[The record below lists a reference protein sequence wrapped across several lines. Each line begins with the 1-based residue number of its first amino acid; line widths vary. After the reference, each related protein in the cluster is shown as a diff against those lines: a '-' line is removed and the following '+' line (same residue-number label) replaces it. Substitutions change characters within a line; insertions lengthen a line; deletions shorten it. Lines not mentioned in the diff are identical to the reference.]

1 MKICISAGHAKDVRG
16 MQGPSPWGLE
26 EVDEA
31 RRVTARVG
39 ELLNAG
45 GVPTKTWWDDISQT
59 QDENL
64 DRICDWHNSQQR
76 DIDCSIH
83 FNSADPPGHG
93 CEVFYETAHDLAEA
107 IVDKVCA
114 ASGLTNR
121 GPKTGNLYFL
131 SNTAK
136 PAVLV
141 EVCFGNHQGDCET
154 YRRAF
159 EPICLAIAE
168 GLAGHELGSEPDR
181 PDKPEQP
188 PGPQARPTIGLGDQG
203 DDVVALQTSLGVL
216 IADGDFGLITETW
229 VQAFQRACGLQVDGV
244 VGPATWEQV
253 DALDKRMRVGEP
265 ALPPALA
272 QKIWTMAQES
282 EIADYSWP
290 GRGVAPPGYVPGI
303 ALCFAHAMTRSGEAV
318 AVMSRAQSSPDLD
331 ALAWYEAE
339 FKQNGMS
346 NKKPGLDTLR
356 HLFVM
361 MMGLGPR
368 ESSGKYYEGRDMSAT
383 NVESTTAEAGLFQT
397 SWNIKAGSSA
407 IPPLLGEFWN
417 NPHGFLT
424 EFKEGLGSPTS
435 SNLNS
440 YGSGDGVRYQWLS
453 RFCPLFHVLVT
464 GVGMRCLRQHWGPI
478 NRREVTIKR
487 EADILLQD
495 VQSLVDDEGAIA

>member
-1 MKICISAGHAKDVRG
+1 MKICISAGHATDVRG
-16 MQGPSPWGLE
+16 MVGPSPWGLE

-45 GVPTKTWWDDISQT
+45 GVPTKTWWDDVSQT

-64 DRICDWHNSQQR
+64 ERICDWHNSQQR
-76 DIDCSIH
+76 DIDVSIH

-93 CEVFYETAHDLAEA
+93 CEVFYATAHDLAET

-131 SNTAK
+131 SHTEK
-136 PAVLV
+136 PAVLI

-168 GLAGHELGSEPDR
+168 GLAGHELGSAPGRPDR
-181 PDKPEQP
+181 PEPP
-188 PGPQARPTIGLGDQG
+188 PGPQGAGPTLGLGDQG
-203 DDVVALQTSLGVL
+203 DDVVELQTKLGVL
-216 IADGDFGLITETW
+216 IADGDFGSITETW
-229 VQAFQRACGLQVDGV
+229 VQAFQRACGLSADGI

-253 DALDKRMRVGEP
+253 DALVHRLRVGEEP
-265 ALPPALA
+265 LPLGLA
-272 QKIWTMAQES
+272 QKIWTMAQQS

-290 GRGVAPPGYVPGI
+290 GRGIAPPGYVPGI

-331 ALAWYEAE
+331 ALAWYEPE
-339 FKQNGMS
+339 FRQAGMS

-368 ESSGKYYEGRDMSAT
+368 ESSGKYFEGRDLSAE
-383 NVESTTAEAGLFQT
+383 NVASDTCEAGLFQT

-407 IPPLLGEFWN
+407 IPPLLGEFWT
-417 NPHGFLT
+417 NPHGFLN
-424 EFKEGLGSPTS
+424 EFREGLAPTS

-464 GVGMRCLRQHWGPI
+464 GVGMRTLRQHWGPI

-487 EADILLQD
+487 EADTLLQD
-495 VQSLVDDEGAIA
+495 VQSLVDDEGASA